1 MDMNLI
7 LPSFVQS
14 PLTFTTLDTMIQ
26 IVNDIEETTNL
37 PEDAKMEEGEMAPL
51 IKQENNTTEQ
61 GNVSGKLKIYK

>member
-37 PEDAKMEEGEMAPL
+37 PEDAKMDEGEMAPL